1 MEAVT
6 NETASEQAHFSGID
20 DEIEALL
27 LSDVATDAV
36 SDMAAAPNIAAPDMA
51 DTDLMQLAEQMM
63 AECLVLT
70 VCSIPTPIWSN
81 ISISFVNQ
89 RQRPRMVATRT
100 LLRIS

>member
-63 AECLVLT
+63 AECLVFT
-70 VCSIPTPIWSN
+70 VSTIPSKSEVTSPS
-81 ISISFVNQ
+81 
-89 RQRPRMVATRT
+89 P
-100 LLRIS
+100 L